1 MNRIL
6 LILLSIVVSTAISF
20 LVYYITYSA
29 SNSVGGAILSTII
42 AAVCSVA
49 LCFMFNMWLRFNRHY
64 KLFKRLN
71 IHLSPPGL
79 CPVVLADAYDSIF
92 SSIEDVKNNILT
104 PLRGKGC
111 YVTWE
116 RYGELLSS
124 SLLLNENKFMA
135 TCLLTPVQFMS
146 SQFKPYLLAQE
157 VDLKGGVRG
166 WLGRRIRILAVHK
179 DQILE
184 DRKDASKKELMKS
197 FFEWHKKIRV
207 PVFFISWDK
216 FKEMHKSGFGALEL
230 NDFVYFALD
239 SYLWV
244 IGVNTSY
251 SDLPDIESQNPL
263 LRIIEFPKDDV
274 DLYQKFILTLKKN
287 ACRAKSFEALIKWA
301 GSEDIA

>member
-1 MNRIL
+1 M
-6 LILLSIVVSTAISF
+6 
-20 LVYYITYSA
+20 YYITYSA
-29 SNSVGGAILSTII
+29 SDSVEGAILSAAI
-42 AAVCSVA
+42 AAVFSFV
-49 LCFMFNMWLRFNRHY
+49 LCLIFNMWLRFKRHY
-64 KLFKRLN
+64 KLFRRLN
-71 IHLSPPGL
+71 DHLNPPSL

-104 PLRGKGC
+104 PLRGKGY
-111 YVTWE
+111 YVTWK

-146 SQFKPYLLAQE
+146 PQFKPYLLAQE
-157 VDLKGGVRG
+157 VDLKGGARG

-197 FFEWHKKIRV
+197 FFKWHKKIRV

-251 SDLPDIESQNPL
+251 SDPPDIESQNPR
-263 LRIIEFPKDDV
+263 LRIIESPKDDV

-287 ACRAKSFEALIKWA
+287 ACRVKSFEALIKWA